1 MSKTSVTRLFVGSVL
16 AVVAGIIL
24 AGVAVWL
31 AFAND
36 VFVMDGPDVTGI
48 RGTTFAWVMVGLV
61 VVAGLIIVG
70 GCLAGMVSWIGAML
84 ATARIGETGWFLL
97 LLLLGLWNL
106 GILAMIVYVVAGP
119 DDAAYRRE
127 AFAGRQGV

>member
-1 MSKTSVTRLFVGSVL
+1 MSKASVTRLFVGSVV

-24 AGVAVWL
+24 AGVAVWI

-36 VFVMDGPDVTGI
+36 VFVMNGPDVTGI

-61 VVAGLIIVG
+61 VVAGLVIMAGCIG
-70 GCLAGMVSWIGAML
+70 GLVAWIGALL

-106 GILAMIVYVVAGP
+106 GIVAMIVYVVAGP
-119 DDAAYRRE
+119 GDAGYGRE
-127 AFAGRQGV
+127 PLRQTSGI